1 MKFGSPLVPKNK
13 KLGHA
18 VAICDGIKGVI
29 VPGDSGVG
37 PFKIKNRSGIRI
49 EKDEQEDLGS
59 GSDDQKLADTKFA
72 DLREEH
78 TKNYQQLAVW
88 AMNSLLDEF
97 AMDSD
102 EREKEEAK
110 LKAAA
115 KKKKLRKTKV
125 RRGGDQENGTP
136 RDVCTCPKR

>member
-1 MKFGSPLVPKNK
+1 M
-13 KLGHA
+13 
-18 VAICDGIKGVI
+18 KGVI

-59 GSDDQKLADTKFA
+59 GSDDQELADTKFA

-78 TKNYQQLAVW
+78 TKNYQHLAVG

-115 KKKKLRKTKV
+115 KKMKLREKS
-125 RRGGDQENGTP
+125 
-136 RDVCTCPKR
+136 